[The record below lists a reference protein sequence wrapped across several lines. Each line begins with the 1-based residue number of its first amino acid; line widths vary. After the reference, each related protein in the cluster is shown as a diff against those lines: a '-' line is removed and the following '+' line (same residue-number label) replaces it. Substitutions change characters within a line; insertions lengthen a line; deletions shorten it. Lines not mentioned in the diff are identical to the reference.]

1 MANENFIKILSI
13 FFLQLVNCILYID
26 KHYLL
31 ILYLHTMD
39 NLQVT

>member
-13 FFLQLVNCILYID
+13 LFLQLVNCILNKD
-26 KHYLL
+26 KHYLI

-39 NLQVT
+39 NLLVT

>member
-1 MANENFIKILSI
+1 MANETFIKILSI
-13 FFLQLVNCILYID
+13 FFLQLVNCITHID

-39 NLQVT
+39 NLLVT